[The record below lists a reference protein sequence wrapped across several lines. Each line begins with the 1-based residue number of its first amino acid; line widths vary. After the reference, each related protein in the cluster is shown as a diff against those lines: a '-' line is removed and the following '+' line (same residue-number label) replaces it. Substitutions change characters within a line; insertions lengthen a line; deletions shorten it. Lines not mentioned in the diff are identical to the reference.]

1 MSVTG
6 RTEAAR
12 GRRPPM
18 NTSTYERGE
27 RSCSCRQGT
36 ETHERRHFC
45 SMISNRD
52 SDGELVGHVA
62 GCAGEHVGWT
72 SAAGSCTHLWRQG
85 RMAEWEGLPMG
96 RGSGRAGA
104 AAAAAEAEREDDLPL
119 SRRSARATRAWRRS
133 ALGQSRHGDLT
144 FPRAPNL
151 HLDFPRTRRP
161 GPGIPIPSMACG
173 CHVLRR
179 ARAGGDRQRTRAGP
193 LLPPRPPRR
202 PPRPRRRDTDPR
214 RRWNHL

>member
-27 RSCSCRQGT
+27 RSCGCRQRA
-36 ETHERRHFC
+36 ETHERRYFC
-45 SMISNRD
+45 SMISNGRRRRR
-52 SDGELVGHVA
+52 A
-62 GCAGEHVGWT
+62 GRTRCRMCRRACGLDVSGWVM
-72 SAAGSCTHLWRQG
+72 HPLWRQG